1 MRHVNFSRCVNVST
15 DGKLSTVSERIT
27 KTANGIS
34 PGVNGEPVHNNG
46 RGMITFLLGLGA
58 CVGLALLFAPQ
69 SGEETR
75 EWIAATAEDRFR
87 QLRRKGRRLIF
98 ETQDLLDRGEHGV
111 SQVLKTGKSALES
124 VAAKLD

>member
-1 MRHVNFSRCVNVST
+1 MST
-15 DGKLSTVSERIT
+15 DGKLSAVSERIT

-34 PGVNGEPVHNNG
+34 PRVNGEPVHNNNG

-58 CVGLALLFAPQ
+58 GVGLALLFAPQ